1 VPQLDPRKP
10 PPPDYY
16 ASNVRFL
23 LDEVRRRSGELLDA
37 REAALIEAF
46 QRQPVSAQRL
56 FARLVSR
63 TGPWIRLDSLHY
75 PEVGNVADAVAR
87 LAEAGL
93 VRVNPA
99 APAAALLKLLT
110 RAELAAL
117 FPRVAG
123 RTKPEWLAD
132 CLGRYPD
139 RLIRA
144 RLARACPWVDIA
156 DREAFATCAV
166 LFFGSDEADLS
177 TFVVQD
183 LGVRCYERYPL
194 GPDSRP
200 FRERAELDRYLLS
213 RRLSPWS
220 SRLDEVPAL
229 AGQIPRLLWP
239 EARTRTE
246 QRARDKV
253 LNRVGRW
260 HERRGEHDAA
270 LTCYG
275 RSTSHPARER
285 RARLLHRLGDA
296 AAVAELLAAMRED
309 PWGPEEADF
318 AARFPGRRPPAGIRT
333 SLCVLPGATPARIER
348 HALAVLTANGG
359 RGWHLENLLPLGLA
373 GLAFWDVVFAPLPG
387 VFTHPF
393 QLGPR
398 DLFWPDFARSRRGL
412 IDDRFEQLRRPGA
425 FEAEVRRSFAA
436 KRGIA
441 NALVHWGAFR
451 PELLDALLADV
462 PHGALLALARQ
473 TLCNLRVRRTGFPD
487 LLLIYGPHAWELV
500 EVKGP
505 TDQLQPAQRE
515 WLRVLDEA
523 GLPARVLRFRSS
535 C

>member
-1 VPQLDPRKP
+1 VPQLHPGKP

-23 LDEVRRRSGELLDA
+23 LDEVSRRSGELLA
-37 REAALIEAF
+37 PRERALIEAF
-46 QRQPVSAQRL
+46 HQQPVPAQRL
-56 FARLVSR
+56 FARLATR
-63 TGPWIRLDSLHY
+63 TGPWIRVDSLNY
-75 PEVGNVADAVAR
+75 PEVGDVDAAVAR
-87 LAEAGL
+87 LADAGL
-93 VRVNPA
+93 VRLTA
-99 APAAALLKLLT
+99 TAPADALLKLLT

-117 FPRVAG
+117 FPRVQG
-123 RTKPEWLAD
+123 RTKPAWLND

-139 RLIRA
+139 TLIRC
-144 RLARACPWVDIA
+144 RLAATHPWIEIA
-156 DREAFATCAV
+156 DRDAFATCAV

-194 GPDSRP
+194 GPDTRP
-200 FRERAELDRYLLS
+200 FRARAELERYLLS

-220 SRLDEVPAL
+220 SHLSDAPAL
-229 AGQIPRLLWP
+229 AGTIPRLLWGEP
-239 EARTRTE
+239 RTRTE

-285 RARLLHRLGDA
+285 RARLLHRLGDET
-296 AAVAELLAAMRED
+296 AVADLLAAMRDD

-318 AARFPGRRPPAGIRT
+318 AGRFPGRRPATTTRT
-333 SLCVLPGATPARIER
+333 STCALIGATPARIER
-348 HALAVLTANGG
+348 HALSLLTANGG

-393 QLGPR
+393 QLGPQ

-412 IDDRFEQLRRPGA
+412 IDARLSALNEPGA
-425 FEAEVRRSFAA
+425 FEAAVRRTFAA
-436 KRGIA
+436 KRGVS
-441 NALVHWGAFR
+441 NALVHWGALKPDR
-451 PELLDALLADV
+451 LDALLSNV
-462 PHGALLALARQ
+462 PHRALLTLAHL
-473 TLCNLRVRRTGFPD
+473 TLCNLRSRRTGFPD
-487 LLLIYGPHAWELV
+487 LLLIYGPGAWELV

-515 WLRVLDEA
+515 WLRTLDEA
-523 GLPARVLRFRSS
+523 GLPARVLRFRA